1 MLPPAGAGAVAQMLP
16 EDEAL
21 RPDLRLS
28 RSDAGVR
35 KVAEWAK
42 WFADWVGGEPP

>member
-1 MLPPAGAGAVAQMLP
+1 MEGAGPDTRIVA

-35 KVAEWAK
+35 KVADWAR
-42 WFADWVGGEPP
+42 WFSNWVGGEPP